1 MPVTGRFQRRHM
13 SAENRW
19 IILTPDGGH
28 VSVGRH
34 TDPSDDEIEAAAGKL
49 RQAGT
54 GGWLAVMEGHYYRPR
69 ESVSV
74 MMVRQLAPT
83 GASWEAAVDAFQT
96 ACRRAIVPARPKAP
110 GPG

>member
-1 MPVTGRFQRRHM
+1 LRY
-13 SAENRW
+13 
-19 IILTPDGGH
+19 
-28 VSVGRH
+28 
-34 TDPSDDEIEAAAGKL
+34 EIAVAAGKL
-49 RQAGT
+49 RQAGA

-83 GASWEAAVDAFQT
+83 GATWEAAVEAFQT
-96 ACRRAIVPARPKAP
+96 TRRRAIMLARPMAP